1 METTSCLC
9 LPCWIDVISSSLHQ
23 EHLQLSDVASLCANN
38 MHISYLHGGSYMHVH
53 IATTTT
59 TATQQYLLL
68 LPHVLLLLLKHSC
81 ASQQSHSCSNHVKK
95 QHTQL
100 TAFLALTA
108 NGEDFLSGPLLNK
121 DSLKDPPARFCARRR
136 SRIALTN
143 AFNSSVLSIAIVT
156 RQPTATPT

>member
-1 METTSCLC
+1 
-9 LPCWIDVISSSLHQ
+9 
-23 EHLQLSDVASLCANN
+23 

-68 LPHVLLLLLKHSC
+68 LHVLLLLLKHSC
-81 ASQQSHSCSNHVKK
+81 VLQQSHSCSNHVKTRVKK